1 MTSLTVDDLARDL
14 KVRDEDLVRELVM
27 MGFAVEGPE
36 SSLETDDPVALRAQL
51 LTVLPQREV
60 VEHRIKPT
68 VIRRIMKRQPSEEQA
83 QMTAEPAST
92 EIAGQEPHSE
102 EKKKQMEQFDRLM
115 DFVRETREIQ
125 QKYLETIRSE
135 NEKQIENVRQENLRL
150 IGKMEESLR
159 REFSGAVSDLK
170 TFTNQRLETLEG
182 FYRNTQFTLILGIIA
197 IIISMWAP
205 FLMNL
210 R

>member
-1 MTSLTVDDLARDL
+1 MSEEEEYLDDS
-14 KVRDEDLVRELVM
+14 EDLSFNSWPAK
-27 MGFAVEGPE
+27 G
-36 SSLETDDPVALRAQL
+36 
-51 LTVLPQREV
+51 
-60 VEHRIKPT
+60 
-68 VIRRIMKRQPSEEQA
+68 RRISDDRGETSGRIMA
-83 QMTAEPAST
+83 V
-92 EIAGQEPHSE
+92 GQG
-102 EKKKQMEQFDRLM
+102 KKQMEQFDRLM

-150 IGKMEESLR
+150 IGNMEESLR
-159 REFSGAVSDLK
+159 REFSAGVSDLK

-182 FYRNTQFTLILGIIA
+182 FYRNTQFTLILGIVA
-197 IIISMWAP
+197 IILSMWAP

>member
-1 MTSLTVDDLARDL
+1 M
-14 KVRDEDLVRELVM
+14 
-27 MGFAVEGPE
+27 AV
-36 SSLETDDPVALRAQL
+36 
-51 LTVLPQREV
+51 
-60 VEHRIKPT
+60 
-68 VIRRIMKRQPSEEQA
+68 
-83 QMTAEPAST
+83 
-92 EIAGQEPHSE
+92 GQG
-102 EKKKQMEQFDRLM
+102 KKQMEQFDRLM

-150 IGKMEESLR
+150 IGNMEESLR
-159 REFSGAVSDLK
+159 REFSAGVSDLK

-182 FYRNTQFTLILGIIA
+182 FYRNTQFTLILGIVA
-197 IIISMWAP
+197 IILSMWAP

>member
-1 MTSLTVDDLARDL
+1 MSEEEEHFDDSEELSLNPWPAKGRRISDD
-14 KVRDEDLVRELVM
+14 RE
-27 MGFAVEGPE
+27 E
-36 SSLETDDPVALRAQL
+36 SSG
-51 LTVLPQREV
+51 
-60 VEHRIKPT
+60 RI
-68 VIRRIMKRQPSEEQA
+68 
-83 QMTAEPAST
+83 
-92 EIAGQEPHSE
+92 IAVGAG
-102 EKKKQMEQFDRLM
+102 KKQMEQFDRLM

-159 REFSGAVSDLK
+159 REFSAGVSDLK
-170 TFTNQRLETLEG
+170 SFANQRLETLEG
-182 FYRNTQFTLILGIIA
+182 FYRNTQFTLILGVVA

-205 FLMNL
+205 FLLNL